1 MVTTGEALEVISGGR
16 AIYTPEFAQR
26 VCDALGVEW
35 DAELVQVYETDI
47 LPLGV
52 RMKHGPAD
60 GVLSLELARY
70 IAEQLGVQDK
80 AQRFLG
86 RGSQA
91 REYAR
96 VVTEALGV
104 KASG

>member
-1 MVTTGEALEVISGGR
+1 MADVGQKVR
-16 AIYTPEFAQR
+16 AI
-26 VCDALGVEW
+26 
-35 DAELVQVYETDI
+35 
-47 LPLGV
+47 
-52 RMKHGPAD
+52 
-60 GVLSLELARY
+60 